1 MKEKRQK
8 KIKPS
13 RMAFLFRV
21 REGDNRKLEAFI
33 KERKEDPERNDSLL
47 FSSDYLICWIKQSS
61 MLGVM
66 GAISRLV

>member
-13 RMAFLFRV
+13 RMAFPFRV
-21 REGDNRKLEAFI
+21 REGEGR
-33 KERKEDPERNDSLL
+33 RKELLL
-47 FSSDYLICWIKQSS
+47 FRQNYLICWIKQSS

-66 GAISRLV
+66 GAISIWRQPAAVRATLIR